1 MTINGCCGS
10 MSICKGIDYITFN
23 NHAFKI
29 TVHYCKGCGQV
40 KATSNIKES
49 NMAGDN
55 IIVEKAGQTLRA
67 EYFKTNNGSGIRCFI
82 NEEFIQEEIYEGKSI
97 AWAESAATNWTTGVK
112 KLNG

>member
-1 MTINGCCGS
+1 MGKLNKAILSPVIKDQESTLFNVAGHNFKMTG
-10 MSICKGIDYITFN
+10 
-23 NHAFKI
+23 
-29 TVHYCKGCGQV
+29 
-40 KATSNIKES
+40 E
-49 NMAGDN
+49 N
-55 IIVEKAGQTLRA
+55 IIVEKAGKTLRA

>member
-1 MTINGCCGS
+1 LTINGCCGNI
-10 MSICKGIDYITFN
+10 SIREGIDYITFG

-29 TVHYCKGCGQV
+29 TVHYCEGCGQV
-40 KATSNIKES
+40 KATSRIKES
-49 NMAGDN
+49 KMTGEN
-55 IIVEKAGQTLRA
+55 IIVEKAGKTLRA